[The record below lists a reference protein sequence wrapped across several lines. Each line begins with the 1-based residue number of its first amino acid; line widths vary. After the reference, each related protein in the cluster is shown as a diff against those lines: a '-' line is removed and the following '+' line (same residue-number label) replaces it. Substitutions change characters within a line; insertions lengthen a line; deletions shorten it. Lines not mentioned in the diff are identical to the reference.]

1 MNTLEQIADLE
12 KQYLLQTYNRYP
24 IAFSRGKGVFL
35 FDLEGKRYLDFVSGL
50 GVNALGHAHP
60 RIVKAIREQ
69 AAMLVHISNLYYH
82 EYQGPLAEK
91 LCKLSGLNRA
101 FFSNSGTEAIEGSIK
116 LARLAGHRAGGA
128 AKSRL
133 VALDGSYHGRTFG
146 ALSLTG
152 QDKHR
157 KGFEPLLEEVT
168 FVKQND
174 LASLRAAISDE
185 TCAIVLEP
193 VFGEGGIYECS
204 VEFLQECRALADRH
218 RAALIFDEIQC
229 GLGRTGTMFA
239 FQSFGVTPDIVAIA
253 KPIAAGLPLG
263 AFIAKEEFASA
274 ISPGQHGTTFGG
286 GPLACRVAL
295 EFLAIVEEEKLL
307 ENVNKVGA
315 YLHQELNALADRHHA
330 ALIFDEIQ
338 CGLGRTGTMFAFQS
352 FGVTPDIVAIAKPI
366 AAGLPLGA
374 FLAKEEFASAISPGQ
389 HGTTFGGGPL
399 ACRVALEFLAI
410 VEEEKLLENVNK
422 VGAYLQQELKAL
434 AEKSAAAREVRGRG
448 FIQGIELEIP
458 ARPIVDAGLAEGVLF
473 NSTQD
478 TVVRFLPPFLLEE
491 KHVDKGIRVLK
502 KLLGKKRKKAA

>member
-1 MNTLEQIADLE
+1 VEDIDFIRLGLPRGSLAAAIRRRGLLRERTGRRQAQCGERGSGQDPSSAEHVFSGQDYFSGKMVHPGAWRFARSFVQTRPSSCQCSGKIESSMETLMETPTTLDQIAALE
-12 KQYLLQTYNRYP
+12 RQYLLQTYNRYP
-24 IAFSRGKGVFL
+24 VVLARGKGVFL
-35 FDLEGKRYLDFVSGL
+35 FDIEGNKYLDFVSGI

-60 RIVKAIREQ
+60 RIVKAIRDQ
-69 AAMLVHISNLYYH
+69 AAKLIHVSNLYYH

-116 LARLAGHRAGGA
+116 LARLAGHRAGGE
-128 AKSRL
+128 AKCRL
-133 VALDGSYHGRTFG
+133 VALEGSYHGRTFG

-152 QDKHR
+152 QEKHR

-174 LASLRAAISDE
+174 VEGLRAAVNDS

-193 VFGEGGIYECS
+193 IFGEGGIYECS
-204 VEFLQECRALADRH
+204 VEFLRECRALADQH

-229 GLGRTGTMFA
+229 GLGRTGTIFA

-263 AFIAKEEFASA
+263 AFIAKEEFATA

-286 GPLACRVAL
+286 GPLACRIAL
-295 EFLAIVEEEKLL
+295 EFL
-307 ENVNKVGA
+307 
-315 YLHQELNALADRHHA
+315 
-330 ALIFDEIQ
+330 
-338 CGLGRTGTMFAFQS
+338 S
-352 FGVTPDIVAIAKPI
+352 
-366 AAGLPLGA
+366 
-374 FLAKEEFASAISPGQ
+374 
-389 HGTTFGGGPL
+389 
-399 ACRVALEFLAI
+399 I

-422 VGAYLQQELKAL
+422 VGAYLQEKLKDL
-434 AEKSAAAREVRGRG
+434 VSKRNAAIGVRGRG
-448 FIQGIELEIP
+448 FIQGIQLEIP

-502 KLLGKKRKKAA
+502 KLLGRKRSAA